1 MGLGL
6 AIKAFFAL
14 LSSDT
19 LPDNLLNEMR
29 LERKE
34 LKKELPKETAPS
46 QAELRKREIEQQSRS
61 VQLLN
66 ILQRDGRLV
75 DFLRED
81 IKPYSDAQVGAA
93 VRNLHEGCQ
102 QALDRYLKLEPI
114 MDSTEGE
121 PVTVQ
126 QGFDPNSIKLIGN
139 VTGKPPLK
147 GTLRHKGWQV
157 TKVDLPALPE
167 SNGQIVVAPAEVEIS

>member
-6 AIKAFFAL
+6 AIKAFFSL
-14 LSSDT
+14 LASNT
-19 LPDNLLNEMR
+19 LPDNLL
-29 LERKE
+29 KE
-34 LKKELPKETAPS
+34 LHLQHENTKKELPKETSPS
-46 QAELRKREIEQQSRS
+46 PAELRKRELEEQQRS

-66 ILQRDGRLV
+66 ILQRDARLV

-102 QALDRYLKLEPI
+102 QVLNRYLQLEPVI
-114 MDSTEGE
+114 SSTEGD
-121 PVTVQ
+121 PVTVPE
-126 QGFDPNSIKLIGN
+126 GFDPATIKLIGN

-147 GTLRHKGWQV
+147 GVLRHRGWQV
-157 TKVDLPALPE
+157 TKVDLPAVPE
-167 SNGQIVVAPAEVEIS
+167 NNNQIILAPAEVEIS